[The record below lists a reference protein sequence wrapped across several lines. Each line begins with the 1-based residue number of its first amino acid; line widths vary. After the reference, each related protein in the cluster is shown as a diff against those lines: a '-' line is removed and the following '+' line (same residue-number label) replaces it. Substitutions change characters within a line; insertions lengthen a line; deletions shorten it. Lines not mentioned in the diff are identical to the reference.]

1 MFRRSAIG
9 SHSWFFIVLSCGPAF
24 GYAAKAQDESAG
36 FSAESLAALLQR
48 VRTNVLV
55 NEELVQQYACDD
67 LVHSVQWNTKWKKLN
82 EHLEKFEVVFVDGLP
97 YRHMVQENGKPL
109 GAQKLISEQK
119 RQDTLSELGKDFD
132 FVFYLRDGSP
142 SDSVFSALPICCLT
156 ALFDNRFLRHEQIE
170 GRDNLVIESLPKSNP
185 SDVSPVEKTSLD
197 WKETTWIDSKDL
209 MPTRLEVELLN
220 DKSFLLKGSTDR
232 RDFFPLQIPPDRNNH
247 PVQTVWLLRY
257 DEGHSNLKFLWSRQ
271 TELFE
276 DTSSNYRRFQ
286 VDARVLPDSIRDVP
300 QQGVSAKH

>member
-1 MFRRSAIG
+1 MFRRRATDLHICFFVVLFCGSALG
-9 SHSWFFIVLSCGPAF
+9 C
-24 GYAAKAQDESAG
+24 AAQAQDESAG
-36 FSAESLAALLQR
+36 SSSESLIALLQR

-67 LVHSVQWNTKWKKLN
+67 LVHTVQWNTKGKKLS
-82 EHLEKFEVVFVDGLP
+82 EHLEKFEVVFIDGLP
-97 YRHMVQENGKPL
+97 YRHMVEDNGKRL
-109 GAQKLISEQK
+109 GAQKLISEQR

-156 ALFDNRFLRHEQIE
+156 TLFDNRVLRHEQVE
-170 GRDNLVIESLPKSNP
+170 GRDNLVIESVPRSSP

-209 MPTRLEVELLN
+209 LPTRFEVELLN

-232 RDFFPLQIPPDRNNH
+232 RDFFPLQNPPDWSNH
-247 PVQTVWLLRY
+247 PLQTVWLLRH

-276 DTSSNYRRFQ
+276 DTSSNYRRFK

-300 QQGVSAKH
+300 QRGASTKP